1 VENTFV
7 EPINGLVQKA
17 DSMDQD
23 AFHDIQL
30 LIVKVMI
37 GFSRDSILPLPY
49 FPSDWLNSLKFSNVI
64 PCALVTDKNVF
75 INTEQTSRWFLQKMC
90 CLCYLGACQ
99 KYIIF
104 SF

>member
-49 FPSDWLNSLKFSNVI
+49 FPSD
-64 PCALVTDKNVF
+64 
-75 INTEQTSRWFLQKMC
+75 
-90 CLCYLGACQ
+90 
-99 KYIIF
+99 
-104 SF
+104 